1 MQKTALRS
9 LYLAKRKQLS
19 SQEKALFEEQIV
31 DILFAHFSF
40 SGSVTSCFLPIEAKH
55 EINTWGIL
63 AGIQKN
69 HGQIA
74 IPAWDTVSNAL
85 VHRMYTDEMQ
95 IAVNSFGIP
104 EPQNGIVISNDV
116 FDYVLV
122 PLLAVDRMGAR
133 VGYGKGIYDRFLAEC
148 SSKTLFIGLS
158 FFELIAC
165 IEDTDVYDIPLH
177 YCITPTKCY
186 RFEK

>member
-1 MQKTALRS
+1 MQKKELRS
-9 LYLAKRKQLS
+9 LYLAKRMGLS
-19 SQEKALFEEQIV
+19 SFEKSLLEEKIVENLFSN
-31 DILFAHFSF
+31 FSF
-40 SGSVTSCFLPIEAKH
+40 SGKVASCFLPIEAKH
-55 EINTWGIL
+55 EINTRGIL

-69 HGQIA
+69 QGQIA
-74 IPAWDTVSNAL
+74 IPVWDTVSNAL

-95 IAVNSFGIP
+95 FAVNSFGIP
-104 EPQNGIVISNDV
+104 EPQNGSVISNDV

-133 VGYGKGIYDRFLAEC
+133 VGYGKGVYDRFLAEC

-158 FFELIAC
+158 FFELIDC

-177 YCITPTKCY
+177 YCITPTNCH